1 MMSEAERYI
10 VIRSRKK
17 RKKNNAV
24 SFTHNI
30 QKTITKANHI
40 CLRTLQ
46 VKYRY
51 APSERM

>member
-17 RKKNNAV
+17 EKNNAV